1 MFYRMRNGSCGSGE
15 GGEGRR
21 GRGRFG
27 RRGGGEGRG
36 SRMFEQG
43 DLRLVILA
51 LVADAPRH
59 GYDIIREIEAR
70 VGGAYA
76 PSPGVV
82 YPTLTLL
89 EEMGLIAA
97 QAAEGSK
104 RLYAVTDAGRDY
116 LAERAEQVERLMAR
130 MSEVRSEAERGDIA
144 PVIRAMANLRNAL
157 RLRLLR
163 GEADGETIRKA
174 TLLIDELAAKVDTL

>member
-1 MFYRMRNGSCGSGE
+1 MFYRMRNGGCGSGE
-15 GGEGRR
+15 SGDGRR
-21 GRGRFG
+21 GRGRYG
-27 RRGGGEGRG
+27 RRGEGEARG
-36 SRMFEQG
+36 TRMFEQG

-51 LVADAPRH
+51 LVADTPRH

-89 EEMGLIAA
+89 EEMGLIEV

-104 RLYAVTDAGRDY
+104 RLYAVTDAGREY
-116 LAERAEQVERLMAR
+116 LAERAGQVETLMRR
-130 MSEVRSEAERGDIA
+130 MADVKGEAERGDIA

-163 GEADGETIRKA
+163 GEADAETIRKA
-174 TLLIDELAAKVDTL
+174 TQLIDELAAKVDTL